1 MKQTFIFK
9 YIIVAICFFTIGNLK
24 AQTIE
29 VEVNENVELMSILSR
44 MAGYPEYS
52 MDLGGQYITDMDS
65 CFHKHRSHPMVS
77 YMKDLRKDQGIS
89 FDAVMDMAIRLQ
101 RKNDG
106 FQLIKE
112 EKDDLLDKR
121 WDEVNKE
128 EFLSLLEKFYQDTK
142 FHTFFIDHASLYQE
156 GIKAYKEK
164 VMNGFNQDWYYKFYG
179 KKAQEKFGVIIGFCN
194 GGGNYGIDRHRE
206 GEIKEVYALVGYYV
220 NKEGIPQY
228 NADYLPTLIHEFN
241 HSFINYLLDI
251 EDNREAMKEAGE
263 TLLASSFWAMSKQA
277 YSNWVTVVNESL
289 VRAAVIC
296 YMLDNGYSKEDVR
309 KELNEQ
315 LQRNFRWIP
324 GLVRTLRKYEQDR
337 HLYPN
342 LEYFYPQII
351 RFFHEYVAKE
361 EKDLEI
367 IS

>member
-1 MKQTFIFK
+1 MRHTFILK
-9 YIIVAICFFTIGNLK
+9 YLIIIISFFMIGNLK

-44 MAGYPEYS
+44 MAGFPEYS

-65 CFHKHRSHPMVS
+65 CFRKHRSHPTVS
-77 YMKDLRKDQGIS
+77 YMKDLRKKHGIS

-101 RKNDG
+101 RKNNG
-106 FQLIKE
+106 FQLIEE

-121 WDEVNKE
+121 WEKVDKG
-128 EFLSLLEKFYQDTK
+128 EFLSLLEKFYQDTE

-164 VMNGFNQDWYYKFYG
+164 VMNGFNQDWYAKFYG
-179 KKAQEKFGVIIGFCN
+179 KEAQEKFGVIIGFCN
-194 GGGNYGIDRHRE
+194 GGGNYGIDRHRK
-206 GEIKEVYALVGYYV
+206 GKTKEVYAVVGYYV

-251 EDNREAMKEAGE
+251 EENRLAMKEAGE
-263 TLLASSFWAMSKQA
+263 TLLASSLWAMSKQA

-296 YMLDNGYSKEDVR
+296 YMLDNGYSKEAVR
-309 KELNEQ
+309 KEMNEQ
-315 LQRNFRWIP
+315 LQRNFRWVP

-342 LEYFYPQII
+342 LESFYPQII
-351 RFFHEYVAKE
+351 RFFHEYVEKE
-361 EKDLEI
+361 QKELDV
-367 IS
+367 

>member
-9 YIIVAICFFTIGNLK
+9 YFIVAICFFTTGSLK
-24 AQTIE
+24 AETIE

-44 MAGYPEYS
+44 MAGFPEYS

-65 CFHKHRSHPMVS
+65 CFHKHCSHPMVS
-77 YMKDLRKDQGIS
+77 YMKDLRKDQGVS

-156 GIKAYKEK
+156 GIKAYKEN

-194 GGGNYGIDRHRE
+194 GGGN
-206 GEIKEVYALVGYYV
+206 
-220 NKEGIPQY
+220 
-228 NADYLPTLIHEFN
+228 
-241 HSFINYLLDI
+241 
-251 EDNREAMKEAGE
+251 
-263 TLLASSFWAMSKQA
+263 
-277 YSNWVTVVNESL
+277 
-289 VRAAVIC
+289 
-296 YMLDNGYSKEDVR
+296 
-309 KELNEQ
+309 
-315 LQRNFRWIP
+315 
-324 GLVRTLRKYEQDR
+324 
-337 HLYPN
+337 
-342 LEYFYPQII
+342 
-351 RFFHEYVAKE
+351 
-361 EKDLEI
+361 
-367 IS
+367 